1 MKLGYLVINQRD
13 LIWQSDFEPK
23 YLSFKQQQQ
32 QKHEITASWNIFMV
46 FFHLSNGVSPGFF
59 VVLKKT
65 KST

>member
-32 QKHEITASWNIFMV
+32 QKHEITAS
-46 FFHLSNGVSPGFF
+46 
-59 VVLKKT
+59 
-65 KST
+65 